1 MADDDDSASKPAKG
15 SRFLKKSKWGK
26 IFKEDDSG
34 AAGRQGTFK
43 LNEDVVDFLKP
54 STEKNVPK
62 IDIAIAKRW
71 PDAHE
76 VRRADEASPLPQSTF
91 TKPKRRKELTVSFV
105 KTVPEV
111 IGEGGDDAA
120 DPPREISRLKAMVSR
135 SVSDRKPGAVEF
147 GRGPRSP
154 PIQPARE
161 PPQRIREEEED
172 FVPQPIRRA
181 QTSHN
186 EFSPPVQRKHASPPL
201 GGQDMHKPSLGRTP
215 TGFSDHDMGHTTP
228 LDTPVDRLDAVMGGF
243 DRGTEVERPRS
254 RDRPTVVTTF
264 NDRRPEPAP
273 ASAHPDNFSRKP
285 YAGLSPKD
293 AASPVAQ
300 KRREMSANEGM
311 MFRRASMLIQN
322 EDQDDETS
330 PPQSSH
336 QQPAQI
342 TFQQPVYAAQ
352 QSNSSSVGTY
362 QPETFSS
369 PDSGWTP
376 ETAITPGGLN
386 PFDDPKYTK
395 RHSRETAPDQ
405 IPQSQP
411 QPMRQAARP
420 DIAPEQVP
428 QSQPQSLR
436 QTTRPQRSQQP
447 SDPYQYPP
455 RNESREQLP
464 SSRNTSAEHRVPQI
478 SQPQPQGHQRVSSRD
493 GNYMR
498 AMQPPE
504 GSLMPSRPAPP
515 PNANQQNMRV
525 PSDTSSRDRS
535 RSPGMRERLFDSA
548 AALQRLEGDKLEK
561 PGAMF
566 TRPNGSSTS
575 VNTFSP
581 SASHSRAG
589 SRDGTS
595 SPKLLHPTNSAS
607 QQQPPSPRYQQP
619 QYAQSPQTQSPRS
632 SLLGPGR
639 PAGGVSPSGPSP
651 KPRAG
656 PEDYFAPPRSNPSQ
670 SGRSPAAQLRQ
681 EDAERPG
688 SSSSNYSLGRPATSP
703 MPPEQGNP
711 AADAA
716 FVDFAGRVAHMKGVF
731 RLTAEKEIPSDRCTP
746 HSWLRAALWW
756 YLKGKAGLEQMLR
769 QRRPDDRREL
779 LTQAH
784 VDLAKAWWILSDP
797 LQAYDPA
804 DEQSPQSAYSDD
816 GPEVLLK
823 RAIVAIRAHLKPLC
837 LSMAKNHLLPPTQ
850 SLIQGQDTRVWLEYP
865 RFTPDAAAV
874 LSGNAR
880 NSVLVE
886 EATPVVDPYQM
897 MPLSD
902 TKDTFCYGRFP
913 VEVFINTDESDTDR
927 VVLPCIMTV
936 LRGRRDYQT
945 SLAIASQT
953 NLVNISILPKQTDK
967 RSLTWSD
974 VSWKASA
981 FGMSIRL
988 PRGFDLSVRMQERD
1002 FRAVWNLS
1010 EYARKVE
1017 KSLRTEPDE
1026 KLVHEARLAELQYAD
1041 SSNSSAFPADK
1052 LKACTALIFE
1062 KIATHTDGSGM
1073 RKVHRGYRMLVITD
1087 PGHKTL
1093 SSASHEVCGRVPL
1106 LFEYLTDSTANGQT
1120 AMVIRVRE
1128 ENRQCRMLLVFP
1140 DGGSR
1145 QALYDV
1151 LNGLTVGPDEAIV
1164 GRMAL
1169 TSLNIEPASQTEG
1182 FSQSAHPVLRALQ
1195 WQKLGVTN
1203 TLSDDP
1209 NSRLA
1214 RTVESENLRIV
1225 ARHATGC
1232 ITDRLNLG
1240 KGELSLRLPVTD
1252 TPTVQILRDP
1262 QKDLTMSIDTRYSPQ
1277 EIANGCGQLLQ
1288 TIMQQQTIRTF
1299 TFATLADL
1307 HAFQASITGFTVRYD
1322 GLASNFGISRRRM
1335 VVPIYK
1341 KWEASNVRLQIV
1353 SQGAVVQIIAFMED
1367 FSHADALCF
1376 QVKSTDT
1383 FESVKGD
1390 NKNKKWGVK
1399 LVDAKFTLPNEDNE
1413 DKLKRRFINLEGLDY
1428 AEEHDDITVGFETE
1442 RDRDSFAQALPAA
1455 TSVSR
1460 GITLKRRI

>member
-1 MADDDDSASKPAKG
+1 MADDDSAAKSAKG

-76 VRRADEASPLPQSTF
+76 VRRADEASPLPQTTF
-91 TKPKRRKELTVSFV
+91 TKPKRRKGLTVSFV
-105 KTVPEV
+105 KTVPEI

-135 SVSDRKPGAVEF
+135 SVSDRKPGSIDF
-147 GRGPRSP
+147 GRGPKSP

-161 PPQRIREEEED
+161 QPPQRIQED
-172 FVPQPIRRA
+172 EDNFVPQPLRRA

-201 GGQDMHKPSLGRTP
+201 GQPDVHKPSLGRTP
-215 TGFSDHDMGHTTP
+215 TGFSDHDMDHTTP
-228 LDTPVDRLDAVMGGF
+228 LDTPVDRLDAIMGGF
-243 DRGTEVERPRS
+243 DRQTETERPRS

-264 NDRRPEPAP
+264 NDRKPEPAP
-273 ASAHPDNFSRKP
+273 ASAHPENFSRKT

-322 EDQDDETS
+322 EDQEDDDS

-336 QQPAQI
+336 PAPSQI
-342 TFQQPVYAAQ
+342 NFQQPMYSTQ
-352 QSNSSSVGTY
+352 QSTSSSVGTF
-362 QPETFSS
+362 QPETFSP
-369 PDSGWTP
+369 PDSGLTP

-395 RHSRETAPDQ
+395 RHSRETAPEQ
-405 IPQSQP
+405 I
-411 QPMRQAARP
+411 
-420 DIAPEQVP
+420 P

-436 QTTRPQRSQQP
+436 QTARPPRSQQP
-447 SDPYQYPP
+447 TDPYQYPP

-464 SSRNTSAEHRVPQI
+464 ASRNTSTEHRVPQI
-478 SQPQPQGHQRVSSRD
+478 SQPHPQGHQRVSSRD

-498 AMQPPE
+498 TMQPPE
-504 GSLMPSRPAPP
+504 GSLIPLRPAPP
-515 PNANQQNMRV
+515 PSAPSQNMRV

-535 RSPGMRERLFDSA
+535 RSPGLRDRLFESA
-548 AALQRLEGDKLEK
+548 TALEKLEGDRLEK
-561 PGAMF
+561 PAAMF
-566 TRPNGSSTS
+566 SRPNGSSTS
-575 VNTFSP
+575 LNMFAP
-581 SASHSRAG
+581 SASHSRTG

-595 SPKLLHPTNSAS
+595 SPKMLHPTNSVS
-607 QQQPPSPRYQQP
+607 QQQPPSPRYQNP
-619 QYAQSPQTQSPRS
+619 QYNQSPQNQSPRS

-639 PAGGVSPSGPSP
+639 PGVSPSGPSP
-651 KPRAG
+651 RPRG
-656 PEDYFAPPRSNPSQ
+656 SPEDYFAAPRVNQSQ
-670 SGRSPAAQLRQ
+670 PVKSPAAQLRQ

-688 SSSSNYSLGRPATSP
+688 SSASNHSLGRPAVSP
-703 MPPEQGNP
+703 MPPEHGNP

-716 FVDFAGRVAHMKGVF
+716 FADFAGRVAHMKGVF
-731 RLTAEKEIPSDRCTP
+731 KLTAEKELPSDRCSP
-746 HSWLRAALWW
+746 DSWLRAALWW
-756 YLKGKAGLEQMLR
+756 YLKGKAGLEQMLQ

-797 LQAYDPA
+797 LEAYDFA
-804 DEQSPQSAYSDD
+804 DEPSPQSARSGD
-816 GPEVLLK
+816 GLESLL
-823 RAIVAIRAHLKPLC
+823 RRSIAAIRAHLKPLC

-850 SLIQGQDTRVWLEYP
+850 SLIQGQDTRIWLEYP
-865 RFTPDAAAV
+865 RFTPDAAAA
-874 LSGNAR
+874 LGGNAR
-880 NSVLVE
+880 NSLLIDDT
-886 EATPVVDPYQM
+886 TPTVDPYQM

-902 TKDTFCYGRFP
+902 TRETFCYGRFP
-913 VEVFINTDESDTDR
+913 VEVFINTDEADTDR
-927 VVLPCIMTV
+927 IVLPCIMTV
-936 LRGRRDYQT
+936 LRGRREYQT
-945 SLAIASQT
+945 SLTIASQT
-953 NLVNISILPKQTDK
+953 NLVNIRISPKQVDK

-1062 KIATHTDGSGM
+1062 KMGTHTDGSGM
-1073 RKVHRGYRMLVITD
+1073 RKVHRGFRMLLITE

-1093 SSASHEVCGRVPL
+1093 SSASHEVCRGAPL
-1106 LFEYLTDSTANGQT
+1106 FFEYLTDSTANGQT

-1151 LNGLTVGPDEAIV
+1151 LNGLTVGPDETIV
-1164 GRMAL
+1164 GRMTL
-1169 TSLNIEPASQTEG
+1169 TSLNIEPASQSEG
-1182 FSQSAHPVLRALQ
+1182 FSQSAHPALRSLQ

-1203 TLSDDP
+1203 ALSDDP
-1209 NSRLA
+1209 NSRIA
-1214 RTVESENLRIV
+1214 KTVESENLRIV
-1225 ARHATGC
+1225 ARHASGC

-1240 KGELSLRLPVTD
+1240 KGELFLRLPVTD
-1252 TPTVQILRDP
+1252 TPTVQILREP
-1262 QKDLTMSIDTRYSPQ
+1262 QEDLTMSIDTRYSPQ
-1277 EIANGCGQLLQ
+1277 DVANGCGQLLQ
-1288 TIMQQQTIRTF
+1288 IIMQQQTIRTF

-1341 KWEASNVRLQIV
+1341 KWEASNVRLQVV
-1353 SQGAVVQIIAFMED
+1353 SQGAVVQLIAFMED

-1376 QVKSTDT
+1376 QIKSTDV

-1399 LVDAKFTLPNEDNE
+1399 MVDAKFTLPSEESED
-1413 DKLKRRFINLEGLDY
+1413 KRRFINLEGLEY

-1442 RDRDSFAQALPAA
+1442 QDRDRFAQALPAA